1 MNLLTLYALQLKL
14 DQHIIEKHNI
24 EPNERYMMNKRTN
37 FRTELGELAN
47 ELPEYFKS
55 WSVSKKN
62 SPKEVI
68 GEEWADCLHLLISIG
83 NHRNYTK
90 FVKATY
96 IQEYKNYDVDLLME
110 ELFSSPVNCSASFQR
125 SLNLL
130 FALGDKLGFTENEL
144 KDLYIMKNEK
154 NWARQQA
161 GY

>member
-1 MNLLTLYALQLKL
+1 MNLVTLYALQLKL
-14 DQHIIEKHNI
+14 DQRISEKHNI
-24 EPNERYMMNKRTN
+24 VPGEFHTMNKRTN
-37 FRTELGELAN
+37 FRTELGELTN
-47 ELPEYFKS
+47 ELAGYFKH
-55 WSVSKKN
+55 WSTKGNGSR
-62 SPKEVI
+62 EDI
-68 GEEWADCLHLLISIG
+68 GEEWADCLAFLISIG
-83 NHRNYTK
+83 NDRNYTK
-90 FVKATY
+90 FVHRTY
-96 IQEYKNYDVDLLME
+96 IEEYAEYPVQLLID